1 MKQQHLGEPD
11 PATGRALG
19 ESRTRVLE
27 VLQDSGTQLNV
38 SDVAARVGLHTNTV
52 RLHLDALV
60 AAGLAESEAEK
71 RDLRGRPRTLY
82 AANANSANAGRRS
95 YRLLAE
101 ILASSM
107 AAQTSKPREAAVKA
121 GQEWGRFLGEGPP
134 PFKRVD
140 ADEATGR
147 LVGALDT
154 LGFSPEA
161 VTRGRQRRVLL
172 HHCPFREVAKEYPEV
187 ACSIHLGLMNG
198 LLAELDA
205 PLEVD
210 RLDPFVEPA
219 LCVASLSRS
228 TVVVGRSN
236 NPRSAM
242 GESVQAASD
251 ALA

>member
-1 MKQQHLGEPD
+1 MKQLHLSEPD
-11 PATGRALG
+11 PATGALG
-19 ESRTRVLE
+19 ESRSRVLG

-38 SDVAARVGLHTNTV
+38 SDVAARLGLHTNTV
-52 RLHLDALV
+52 RLHLEALV
-60 AAGLAESEAEK
+60 AAGLADSQAEK

-82 AANANSANAGRRS
+82 TANPNSANAGRRS
-95 YRLLAE
+95 YRLLAQ

-121 GQEWGRFLGEGPP
+121 GHEWGRYLGEGPP

-147 LVGALDT
+147 LVGALDDI
-154 LGFSPEA
+154 GFSPEA

-172 HHCPFREVAKEYPEV
+172 HRCPFREVAKDYPEV

-210 RLDPFVEPA
+210 RLDTFVEPA

-228 TVVVGRSN
+228 TIRVGRSN
-236 NPRSAM
+236 RPRSAT
-242 GESVQAASD
+242 GESKAASD

>member
-1 MKQQHLGEPD
+1 MKQQHLGAPD

-121 GQEWGRFLGEGPP
+121 GHEWGRYLGEGPP

-228 TVVVGRSN
+228 TVGVGRSN

>member
-71 RDLRGRPRTLY
+71 LDLRGRPRTLY

-228 TVVVGRSN
+228 TVGVGRSN

>member
-1 MKQQHLGEPD
+1 
-11 PATGRALG
+11 
-19 ESRTRVLE
+19 
-27 VLQDSGTQLNV
+27 
-38 SDVAARVGLHTNTV
+38 
-52 RLHLDALV
+52 
-60 AAGLAESEAEK
+60 
-71 RDLRGRPRTLY
+71 
-82 AANANSANAGRRS
+82 
-95 YRLLAE
+95 
-101 ILASSM
+101 
-107 AAQTSKPREAAVKA
+107 
-121 GQEWGRFLGEGPP
+121 
-134 PFKRVD
+134 VD

-228 TVVVGRSN
+228 TVGVGRSN

>member
-1 MKQQHLGEPD
+1 
-11 PATGRALG
+11 
-19 ESRTRVLE
+19 LE

-228 TVVVGRSN
+228 TVGVGRSN

>member
-1 MKQQHLGEPD
+1 MKQQHLGAPD

-107 AAQTSKPREAAVKA
+107 AAQTSRPREAAVKA

>member
-1 MKQQHLGEPD
+1 MKQQHLSEPD
-11 PATGRALG
+11 SATGVLG
-19 ESRTRVLE
+19 ESRSRVLE

-38 SDVAARVGLHTNTV
+38 NDMAARVGLHTNTV

-60 AAGLAESEAEK
+60 AAGLADSEAEK
-71 RDLRGRPRTLY
+71 RDLRGRPRKLY
-82 AANANSANAGRRS
+82 AANANSPNAGRRS
-95 YRLLAE
+95 YRFLAQ

-121 GQEWGRFLGEGPP
+121 GQEWGLYLGEGPS

-140 ADEATGR
+140 ADEAMLR
-147 LVGALDT
+147 LVGAMADI
-154 LGFSPEA
+154 GFAPEA
-161 VTRGRQRRVLL
+161 VTKGRRRRVLV
-172 HHCPFREVAKEYPEV
+172 HRCPFREVAQEYPEV
-187 ACSIHLGLMNG
+187 VCSIHLGLMNG

-228 TVVVGRSN
+228 TVRVGRSN
-236 NPRSAM
+236 RLRGSTTEP
-242 GESVQAASD
+242 VQAASD

>member
-1 MKQQHLGEPD
+1 MKQLHLSEPD
-11 PATGRALG
+11 PATGALG
-19 ESRTRVLE
+19 ESRSRVLG

-38 SDVAARVGLHTNTV
+38 SDVAARLGLHTNTV
-52 RLHLDALV
+52 RLHLEALV
-60 AAGLAESEAEK
+60 AAGLADSQAEK

-82 AANANSANAGRRS
+82 TANPNSANAGRRS
-95 YRLLAE
+95 YRLLAQ

-121 GQEWGRFLGEGPP
+121 GHEWGRYLGEGPP

-140 ADEATGR
+140 ADEATRR
-147 LVGALDT
+147 LVCALDDI
-154 LGFSPEA
+154 GFSPEA

-172 HHCPFREVAKEYPEV
+172 HRCPFREVAKDYPEV

-210 RLDPFVEPA
+210 RLDTFVEPA

-228 TVVVGRSN
+228 TIRVGRSN
-236 NPRSAM
+236 RPRSAT
-242 GESVQAASD
+242 GESKAASD

>member
-1 MKQQHLGEPD
+1 MKQQHLGAPD

-121 GQEWGRFLGEGPP
+121 GQEWGRYLGEGPP

-154 LGFSPEA
+154 LGFSPEP

-228 TVVVGRSN
+228 TVGVGRSN

>member
-219 LCVASLSRS
+219 LCVASLSPS
-228 TVVVGRSN
+228 TVGVGRSN

>member
-1 MKQQHLGEPD
+1 MKQQHLGAPD

-228 TVVVGRSN
+228 TVGVGRSN

>member
-1 MKQQHLGEPD
+1 
-11 PATGRALG
+11 
-19 ESRTRVLE
+19 
-27 VLQDSGTQLNV
+27 
-38 SDVAARVGLHTNTV
+38 
-52 RLHLDALV
+52 
-60 AAGLAESEAEK
+60 
-71 RDLRGRPRTLY
+71 
-82 AANANSANAGRRS
+82 
-95 YRLLAE
+95 
-101 ILASSM
+101 M
-107 AAQTSKPREAAVKA
+107 AAQTSKPREAAVEA

-161 VTRGRQRRVLL
+161 VTRGRRRRVLL
-172 HHCPFREVAKEYPEV
+172 HRCPFVEVAKNYPEV
-187 ACSIHLGLMNG
+187 TCSIHLGLMNG

-210 RLDPFVEPA
+210 RLGPFVERA

-228 TVVVGRSN
+228 TARVGKSN
-236 NPRSAM
+236 GPR
-242 GESVQAASD
+242 GLTTVSVQAASD

>member
-11 PATGRALG
+11 PATGALG

-27 VLQDSGTQLNV
+27 VLQDSGMLLNV
-38 SDVAARVGLHTNTV
+38 NDVAARVGLHANTV

-60 AAGLAESEAEK
+60 GAGLADSEAEK
-71 RDLRGRPRTLY
+71 RDLRGRPRKLY
-82 AANANSANAGRRS
+82 AANANSPNAGRRS
-95 YRLLAE
+95 YRFLAQ
-101 ILASSM
+101 ILASSI

-121 GQEWGRFLGEGPP
+121 GQEWGRYLGEGPS

-154 LGFSPEA
+154 LGFFPEA
-161 VTRGRQRRVLL
+161 VTKGRQRRVLL
-172 HHCPFREVAKEYPEV
+172 HHCPFREVAQEYPEV

-219 LCVASLSRS
+219 LCVASFSPS
-228 TVVVGRSN
+228 TTRVGKSN
-236 NPRSAM
+236 RPR
-242 GESVQAASD
+242 GLTTVSVQAASD

>member
-228 TVVVGRSN
+228 TVGVGRSN

>member
-1 MKQQHLGEPD
+1 MKQLHLSEPD
-11 PATGRALG
+11 PATGALG
-19 ESRTRVLE
+19 ESRSRVLG

-38 SDVAARVGLHTNTV
+38 SDVAARLGLHTNTV
-52 RLHLDALV
+52 RLHLEALV
-60 AAGLAESEAEK
+60 AAGLADSQAEK

-82 AANANSANAGRRS
+82 TANPNSANAGRRS
-95 YRLLAE
+95 YRLLAQ

-140 ADEATGR
+140 ADEATRR
-147 LVGALDT
+147 LVGALDDI
-154 LGFSPEA
+154 GFSPEA

-172 HHCPFREVAKEYPEV
+172 HRCPFREVAKDYPEV

-210 RLDPFVEPA
+210 RLDTFVEPA

-228 TVVVGRSN
+228 TIRVGRSN
-236 NPRSAM
+236 RPRSAT
-242 GESVQAASD
+242 GESKAASD

>member
-1 MKQQHLGEPD
+1 MKQLHLSEPD
-11 PATGRALG
+11 PATGALG
-19 ESRTRVLE
+19 ESRSRVLG

-38 SDVAARVGLHTNTV
+38 SDVAARLGLHTNTV
-52 RLHLDALV
+52 RLHLEALV
-60 AAGLAESEAEK
+60 AAGLADSQAEK

-82 AANANSANAGRRS
+82 TANPNSANAGRRS

-121 GQEWGRFLGEGPP
+121 GHEWGRYLGEGPP

-172 HHCPFREVAKEYPEV
+172 HRCPFREVAKDYPEV

-210 RLDPFVEPA
+210 RLDTFVEPA

-228 TVVVGRSN
+228 TIRVGRSN
-236 NPRSAM
+236 RPRSAT
-242 GESVQAASD
+242 GESKAASD

>member
-1 MKQQHLGEPD
+1 M
-11 PATGRALG
+11 
-19 ESRTRVLE
+19 RVLE
-27 VLQDSGTQLNV
+27 MLQDSGAHLTV

-60 AAGLAESEAEK
+60 AAGLADSQTEK

-82 AANANSANAGRRS
+82 AANVNSANAGRRS

-121 GQEWGRFLGEGPP
+121 GQEWGRYLGEGPP

-140 ADEATGR
+140 ADEATRR

-154 LGFSPEA
+154 LGFSPEP

-172 HHCPFREVAKEYPEV
+172 HHCPFREVAEEYPEV

-210 RLDPFVEPA
+210 RLDSLVEPA

-228 TVVVGRSN
+228 TGRVGRSN
-236 NPRSAM
+236 RPRTAI

-251 ALA
+251 ASP

>member
-1 MKQQHLGEPD
+1 MKQQHLSEPD
-11 PATGRALG
+11 PVTGALG
-19 ESRTRVLE
+19 ESRSRVLE

-38 SDVAARVGLHTNTV
+38 NDMAARMGLHTNTV

-60 AAGLAESEAEK
+60 AAGLADSEAEK
-71 RDLRGRPRTLY
+71 RDLRGRPRKLY
-82 AANANSANAGRRS
+82 SANANSANAGRRS
-95 YRLLAE
+95 YRLLAQ

-121 GQEWGRFLGEGPP
+121 GQEWGRYLGEGPP

-140 ADEATGR
+140 ADEATRR
-147 LVGALDT
+147 LVRAMDDI
-154 LGFSPEA
+154 GFSPEA
-161 VTRGRQRRVLL
+161 VTKGRRRRVLL
-172 HHCPFREVAKEYPEV
+172 HRCPFREVAMDYPEV

-198 LLAELDA
+198 LLAEVDA

-228 TVVVGRSN
+228 TVGLGRSN
-236 NPRSAM
+236 RPRRATA
-242 GESVQAASD
+242 ESVQAVSD